1 MKKLLTILLSMAL
14 VLSLAAPAF
23 AVPAPDAA
31 PVDGVYTVDGEAVP
45 VYKAGDAIPISAFL
59 PEASN
64 DAVLSIIGGADG
76 PTSIITTGPLGGFN
90 WDGLD
95 LEGLDPGSTDWA
107 ELEKQF
113 EQMYQQQRD
122 EIKKALGGV
131 PGQVGVMVNGVYVK
145 FPDAAPEVAGGRTMV
160 PVRALVEAMGGEV
173 DYEFADQKDSVRL
186 FIDKYTIN
194 FTIGGTTAVRHTRGT
209 DTGEA
214 DKTIEMDCAPYI
226 KGGSAYVPVRFIAEA
241 LGCDVGWD
249 NAYQTAVLL
258 DREALADKID
268 EKFTILNK
276 VQANKSV
283 GMEEGKNYQAD
294 VKGNVSVTLFDT
306 LNGNKTY
313 KADLT
318 AKQLFNTEA
327 ASAQMSLKLSDNA
340 LEELNKL
347 LAGQFG
353 SGYEE
358 AAAMMLTVAEDMEV
372 ILTREG
378 LGWLRAAALDELA
391 GKENV
396 WIALD
401 LGADWGQLAFT
412 QAEDATIG
420 WVLAQAIQGD
430 SVTEWGS
437 AMETVDLL
445 DSLYGDDKFTTDRGV
460 SALTIGVDDLFD
472 LYKDKGLSEADMAE
486 AKAAFKEYEI
496 TMKVDAKGGAEVTI
510 IMETAPQ
517 AGVPG
522 MKITMDVKQAD
533 GNVTMDMN
541 FHIANMGEM
550 KVELTQTQKAV
561 RGRPMTEPP
570 EGSTVVDSVE
580 PFAF

>member
-1 MKKLLTILLSMAL
+1 
-14 VLSLAAPAF
+14 
-23 AVPAPDAA
+23 
-31 PVDGVYTVDGEAVP
+31 
-45 VYKAGDAIPISAFL
+45 
-59 PEASN
+59 
-64 DAVLSIIGGADG
+64 
-76 PTSIITTGPLGGFN
+76 
-90 WDGLD
+90 
-95 LEGLDPGSTDWA
+95 
-107 ELEKQF
+107 
-113 EQMYQQQRD
+113 
-122 EIKKALGGV
+122 
-131 PGQVGVMVNGVYVK
+131 
-145 FPDAAPEVAGGRTMV
+145 
-160 PVRALVEAMGGEV
+160 
-173 DYEFADQKDSVRL
+173 
-186 FIDKYTIN
+186 
-194 FTIGGTTAVRHTRGT
+194 
-209 DTGEA
+209 
-214 DKTIEMDCAPYI
+214 
-226 KGGSAYVPVRFIAEA
+226 
-241 LGCDVGWD
+241 
-249 NAYQTAVLL
+249 
-258 DREALADKID
+258 
-268 EKFTILNK
+268 
-276 VQANKSV
+276 
-283 GMEEGKNYQAD
+283 
-294 VKGNVSVTLFDT
+294 
-306 LNGNKTY
+306 
-313 KADLT
+313 
-318 AKQLFNTEA
+318 
-327 ASAQMSLKLSDNA
+327 
-340 LEELNKL
+340 
-347 LAGQFG
+347 
-353 SGYEE
+353 
-358 AAAMMLTVAEDMEV
+358 MMLTVAEDMEV

-437 AMETVDLL
+437 AMEAVDLM

-460 SALTIGVDDLFD
+460 STLTIGVDDLFD
-472 LYKDKGLSEADMAE
+472 FYKDKGLSEADMAE

-517 AGVPG
+517 TGVPG

-533 GNVTMDMN
+533 GNVTTDMN